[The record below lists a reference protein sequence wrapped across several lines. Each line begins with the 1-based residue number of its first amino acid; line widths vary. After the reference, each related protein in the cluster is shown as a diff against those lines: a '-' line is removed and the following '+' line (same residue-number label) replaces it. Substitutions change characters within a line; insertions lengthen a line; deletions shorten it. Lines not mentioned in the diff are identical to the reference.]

1 MLAAIEG
8 AGYGKIPPHP
18 GMWVTDGRG
27 PGHPAG
33 PGTVVYETPEP
44 WRIPLS
50 LPVRCP
56 VGGCS
61 WLDIAR
67 PHRSA
72 HLIEAITHLND
83 HHRWS
88 REAIADWIEPIE
100 NAYCAGRENA
110 IDMGLV
116 PANPPARW
124 EDPVPPSVTERR
136 SVTVVR
142 PDGSVERVALRS
154 EPLSGKAI
162 ERMWR
167 DEGVRDQALW
177 DELRA
182 LDKSKMSELER
193 AVIDDFEHGLE
204 RALTEQSRAE
214 AEGVEETV
222 SQV

>member
-1 MLAAIEG
+1 MEVLRIAEAMRRGALLKPQHLGPGLADPGETRSCAMLAAIEG

-44 WRIPLS
+44 WRILLS

-100 NAYCAGRENA
+100 NAYHAGRQS
-110 IDMGLV
+110 
-116 PANPPARW
+116 R
-124 EDPVPPSVTERR
+124 
-136 SVTVVR
+136 
-142 PDGSVERVALRS
+142 VETAA
-154 EPLSGKAI
+154 KAI

-182 LDKSKMSELER
+182 LENGQLNPVESR
-193 AVIDDFEHGLE
+193 AVRSLQAEL
-204 RALTEQSRAE
+204 SRSSE
-214 AEGVEETV
+214 EVVEETV